1 MKSTKQQISTFTPL
15 IFSAIFYASN
25 GKVKISYIDSLF
37 NSVSAMTVTGLTT
50 VNLSSL
56 TPWQQTILFLQMCLG
71 SPVSSISTSMAKQ
84 STEILQGS
92 YFLGNG
98 FHPQVSQTFLQLHHF
113 TPPISTLDTFLPK
126 IFSTFSK
133 QRKPQVSPFNLQRI
147 TQSLG
152 SNV

>member
-1 MKSTKQQISTFTPL
+1 L

-50 VNLSSL
+50 VNMSSL

-71 SPVSSISTSMAKQ
+71 SPVSSISTLVSMVEQ
-84 STEILQGS
+84 STEIFQGS

-98 FHPQVSQTFLQLHHF
+98 FHPQVSDRQSDLI
-113 TPPISTLDTFLPK
+113 PSASSTSTSDTFLPRNS
-126 IFSTFSK
+126 STFSK
-133 QRKPQVSPFNLQRI
+133 QRKPQVSPFNLQKI
-147 TQSLG
+147 TRSLG

>member
-1 MKSTKQQISTFTPL
+1 M

-50 VNLSSL
+50 VNMSSL

-71 SPVSSISTSMAKQ
+71 SPVSSISTYMVEQ
-84 STEILQGS
+84 STEIFQGS

-98 FHPQVSQTFLQLHHF
+98 FHPQVSQALFLQLHRF
-113 TPPISTLDTFLPK
+113 TSLISTSDIFLPRNSSM
-126 IFSTFSK
+126 FLK
-133 QRKPQVSPFNLQRI
+133 QPLPRKPQIFSVILQKI